1 MGKRGEKQKKKPK
14 IKDKKQ
20 SERFK
25 KTAREVGADKPSEGF
40 DLVLKMMGNPEPSKP
55 TGKPTTLLDVN
66 SDGIVKLAD
75 GTFWRLA
82 LDGGRARGW
91 IGAQVIVREEK
102 MPNPAWTLA
111 LVNLETNDRVAVMAA
126 GATY

>member
-1 MGKRGEKQKKKPK
+1 MGKAGEKQKKKPK

-66 SDGIVKLAD
+66 SGGIVKLAE
-75 GTFWRLA
+75 A
-82 LDGGRARGW
+82 PSRAGPSSFV
-91 IGAQVIVREEK
+91 G
-102 MPNPAWTLA
+102 
-111 LVNLETNDRVAVMAA
+111 NDRLPHTETTPEIRSHGHDLFIGIEYPHGFLLPRGFRAPW
-126 GATY
+126 G